1 MLHRKAL
8 FSAATIVAVMTAAPL
23 ALAQSSSTAGSGISA
38 NTAIGTPSSG
48 YGSNGGTSSSRP
60 QAPLLAAPVLPTMIG
75 TRITTAK

>member
-1 MLHRKAL
+1 MLHGKAL

-48 YGSNGGTSSSRP
+48 YGSNGGTSSSR
-60 QAPLLAAPVLPTMIG
+60 AAGATAGG
-75 TRITTAK
+75 TRPAHNDRDKDHDR